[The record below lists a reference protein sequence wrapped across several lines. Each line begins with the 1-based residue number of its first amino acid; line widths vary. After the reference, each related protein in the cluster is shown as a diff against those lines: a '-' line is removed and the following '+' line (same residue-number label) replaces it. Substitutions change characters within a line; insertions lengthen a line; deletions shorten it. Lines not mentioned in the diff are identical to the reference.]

1 MERREQGPPMSQQ
14 FSNDFWN
21 RMYELAREAPGR
33 NAEVM
38 HDGGRVVVVQDLDDA
53 DAVLRKR
60 LANYPKNLQWFA
72 QVGGQSRLT
81 EDGDQ
86 WRFRAGL
93 SQPSFS
99 RYDHDRGYAI
109 SARQA
114 RRMAGL
120 LAANTKAPLL
130 DEDAIHHSILSIFTE
145 MFLDVEL
152 DRIPMAH
159 DGPSRLIE
167 LASRYTC
174 IHRGQGQDA
183 HTKEHIRQILESRR
197 QVFGGMQCLRDAGEY
212 DSAMMRR
219 MLAAEAVPGY
229 DFRFE
234 KEMTTL
240 FVAGA
245 DTASNST
252 GWALHLLASYPEL
265 QERLHAGQRAIHASL
280 PDGPERCKA
289 ILADQDLKAF
299 VSELLRLHSP
309 LPFVTRVAR
318 ADDRLSDIDVHAGDV
333 VIVSLIGVNRKAMA
347 RPDFWIPDIDAAAR
361 EGVGTGTGIHS
372 SFTWG
377 ARVCGGRNF
386 ALLELTTVLSFLIA
400 ELHLELSEDLPVEN
414 EWVGQMRRKG
424 GHRVRVTARS

>member
-1 MERREQGPPMSQQ
+1 MSQP
-14 FSNDFWN
+14 FSDDFWA
-21 RMYELAREAPGR
+21 RMYELAREEPGR
-33 NAEVM
+33 NAEVI
-38 HDGGRVVVVQDLDDA
+38 HDGLRVVVVQDLDDA
-53 DAVLRKR
+53 DIVLRKR

-86 WRFRAGL
+86 WRFRSEL

-109 SARQA
+109 SAKQT

-120 LAANTKAPLL
+120 LAANTKVPLL
-130 DEDAIHHSILSIFTE
+130 DEDVIHHCILSIFTE

-152 DRIPMAH
+152 DKIPIAH

-167 LASRYTC
+167 LASKYTC

-183 HTKEHIRQILESRR
+183 HTKDHIRQILESRR
-197 QVFGGMQCLRDAGEY
+197 QVFGSMQCLRDGNAY

-265 QERLHAGQRAIHASL
+265 QERLHTGQRAIHTSL
-280 PDGPERCKA
+280 PDGTERCRA

-299 VSELLRLHSP
+299 ISELLRLHSP
-309 LPFVTRVAR
+309 LPFVTRVAK
-318 ADDRLSDIDVHAGDV
+318 ADDRLSNIDVHARDV

-347 RPDFWIPDIDAAAR
+347 RPDPWVPDIDAAAR
-361 EGVGTGTGIHS
+361 EGVGMGTGINS

-377 ARVCGGRNF
+377 ARVCGGRSF
-386 ALLELTTVLSFLIA
+386 ALLELTTILSFLIA
-400 ELHLELSEDLPVEN
+400 ELHFGLSENLPIEC

-424 GHRVRVTARS
+424 GHRITSSVRK